1 MKKVKH
7 KKSLGQNFLHDKKV
21 IEDIVRLSEIKKDDT
36 VVEIGPGEGVL
47 TEELIKTGAEVFA
60 IEIDKDLI
68 ENLEERFRYND
79 NCTIINDDV
88 RSFNLPIFLQE
99 QNVDKYKVVANLPYY
114 ITSLII
120 RLFLESVTQPSEMI
134 IMVQKEVA
142 ERICAKPGSMSV
154 LAVSV
159 QFYGV
164 PEYLFTV
171 NASSFEPMPKV
182 DSAVI
187 KIKNIN
193 RTFEEIQEKK
203 FFRIVR
209 VGFSS
214 KRKKLIN
221 NLSGGLHI
229 DKQILEETIKSLNFD
244 KNIRAQELSINN
256 WKELYFILNKF
267 L

>member
-7 KKSLGQNFLHDKKV
+7 KKSLGQNFLHDKEV
-21 IEDIVRLSEIKKDDT
+21 IEKIVRLSDIKKDDSII
-36 VVEIGPGEGVL
+36 EIGPGDGIL
-47 TEELIKTGAEVFA
+47 TEELIKTGAPVFA

-68 ENLEERFRYND
+68 ENLQDRFRYNY

-99 QNVDKYKVVANLPYY
+99 QNIDKYKVVANLPYY

-120 RLFLESVTQPSEMI
+120 RLFLESAIQPSEMI
-134 IMVQKEVA
+134 VMVQKEVA

-159 QFYGV
+159 QFYGM

-171 NASSFEPMPKV
+171 SANSFEPVPKV

-187 KIKNIN
+187 RIKNIK
-193 RTFEEIQEKK
+193 RTFEGIDEKK
-203 FFRIVR
+203 FFRVVR

-229 DKQILEETIKSLNFD
+229 DKQVLEKIIKSLNFD
-244 KNIRAQELSINN
+244 KNIRAQELSLSN
-256 WKELYFILNKF
+256 WKNLYFLLNKF